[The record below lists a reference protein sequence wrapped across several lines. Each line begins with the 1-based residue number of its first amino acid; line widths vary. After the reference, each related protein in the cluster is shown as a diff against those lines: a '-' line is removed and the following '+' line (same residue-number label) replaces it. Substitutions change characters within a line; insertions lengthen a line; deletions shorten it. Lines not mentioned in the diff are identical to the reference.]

1 MSWHGCGGLRLATT
15 DEEVN
20 WLKYVYGISRLAG
33 YECEIIGPSEIKQYH
48 PYLETFGIKAAFR
61 VECGGSYPEE
71 TFPGYQ
77 APILRIADDGS
88 GERECVTACFGMV
101 PSWAELALSRHTY
114 NARSE
119 TVAEKPSYR
128 NAWHKRQF
136 CLVLADNFYEPNYAT
151 GKAVRWRIQT
161 EDANPFG
168 IAGIWD
174 KWIDPSTGELVVSF
188 SMLTVNAD
196 EHPVMRQFH
205 KEGDEKRTPVI
216 IQPRDYD
223 DWLGADLPTAT
234 KMMTWVNMP
243 DLKVSPQPRVKENL
257 STN

>member
-1 MSWHGCGGLRLATT
+1 MCTNFASTRNTAWVKKTLGVDL
-15 DEEVN
+15 
-20 WLKYVYGISRLAG
+20 
-33 YECEIIGPSEIKQYH
+33 PS
-48 PYLETFGIKAAFR
+48 A
-61 VECGGSYPEE
+61 YPEE
-71 TFPGYQ
+71 AYPGFV
-77 APILRIADDGS
+77 APIAVQSHKTGRVACGLARFGLIPAWAKDDKIA
-88 GERECVTACFGMV
+88 
-101 PSWAELALSRHTY
+101 RHTY

-128 NAWHKRQF
+128 NAWRKRQF

-151 GKAVRWRIQT
+151 GKAVRWSIQT

-205 KEGDEKRTPVI
+205 KDGDEKRTPVI

-223 DWLGADLPTAT
+223 HWLGADLPTAT